1 MIHKNERIR
10 RLMKNWRQEIGKST
24 GKKCLE
30 ISKLPRL
37 NYKEKEF
44 LKKRI
49 TSKEI
54 ISVIKNLSTVKTW
67 DQMSSLEKIHQPFK
81 EALMQVILKLLPRK
95 KKCF

>member
-37 NYKEKEF
+37 NHEEKEN

-54 ISVIKNLSTVKTW
+54 ISVIKNLSTVKAW
-67 DQMSSLEKIHQPFK
+67 DQMSSLEKYTNH
-81 EALMQVILKLLPRK
+81 LKK
-95 KKCF
+95 H